1 MTHFDPRRTPWSIDE
16 SEFYEIESREQQL
29 RFLIRYAVLAP
40 SSHNAQPWWFHIA
53 GDAIE
58 IHVDEE
64 RRLPI
69 SDPDDRELLLSL
81 GACIANLRIAAAHFG
96 FETTVMYEP
105 VVTIAL
111 RETCGPDRSLARLFR
126 SITLRHT
133 NRRAFEER
141 AIDDPALAE
150 LCDFIDATPDALRF
164 IVPHDQPRVAELVAK
179 ADCALMQRDAW
190 RGELADWMRPNESGA
205 TDGIAGDAFG
215 IPGPVSALGP
225 WMMRRFDLGP
235 AQAAHDRDL
244 AQRASG
250 LIVVTA
256 HDDRVSL
263 LQAGETLERLLLLL
277 TQLNISYSFL
287 NQPIEVSEVR
297 SELWSMIRTTRPP
310 QLLLRIG
317 YARATVRPMPR
328 RPVENVVS

>member
-16 SEFYEIESREQQL
+16 SEYYEIESREQQL

-40 SSHNAQPWWFHIA
+40 SSHNAQPWRFHIA
-53 GDAIE
+53 GDRVE
-58 IHVDEE
+58 IHADEE

-81 GACIANLRIAAAHFG
+81 GACIANLRVAAAHFG
-96 FETTVMYEP
+96 FETTVAYEQP
-105 VVTIAL
+105 VTIAL

-126 SITLRHT
+126 AIPERRT
-133 NRRAFEER
+133 NRRQFEER
-141 AIDDPALAE
+141 AIDDPELAA
-150 LCDFIDATPDALRF
+150 LCDFIDANPDALRF
-164 IVPHDQPRVAELVAK
+164 IVPHDQPRIAELVAK
-179 ADCALMQRDAW
+179 ADCILMQRESW
-190 RGELADWMRPNESGA
+190 RAELADWMRPNESDAG
-205 TDGIAGDAFG
+205 DGIAGDAFG

-263 LQAGETLERLLLLL
+263 LKTGEMLERLLLEL
-277 TQLNISYSFL
+277 TRLQISYSFL
-287 NQPIEVSEVR
+287 NQPIEVDELR
-297 SELWSMIRTTRPP
+297 SELWSMIRTSRPP

-317 YARATVRPMPR
+317 YAREAVRPMPR
-328 RPVENVVS
+328 RPVDAVVG